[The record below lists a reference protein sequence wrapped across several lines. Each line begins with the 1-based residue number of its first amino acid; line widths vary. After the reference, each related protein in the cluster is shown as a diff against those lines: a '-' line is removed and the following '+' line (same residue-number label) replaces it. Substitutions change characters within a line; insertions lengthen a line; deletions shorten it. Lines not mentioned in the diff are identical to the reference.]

1 MHGGEKT
8 AIGTGFARVS
18 QKCQHY
24 PKWDHLPESLNEK
37 KNACSGNK
45 ANLKKRKLLLEIK

>member
-45 ANLKKRKLLLEIK
+45 ANLKKGSSY